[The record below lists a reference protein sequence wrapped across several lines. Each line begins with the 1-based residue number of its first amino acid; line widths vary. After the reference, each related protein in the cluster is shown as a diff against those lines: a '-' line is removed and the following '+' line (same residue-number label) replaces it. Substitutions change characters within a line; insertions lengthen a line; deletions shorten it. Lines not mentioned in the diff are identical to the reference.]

1 MGAPGP
7 QHNTTCSDWLSIIY
21 AHARAHAQ
29 MALKEPRSTY
39 IISILNTKEAIPL
52 SMHSDW
58 LGIIC
63 AHAKAPMQVAL
74 EEARSISNF
83 LILDTEEATSL
94 HAF

>member
-1 MGAPGP
+1 
-7 QHNTTCSDWLSIIY
+7 
-21 AHARAHAQ
+21 
-29 MALKEPRSTY
+29 
-39 IISILNTKEAIPL
+39 
-52 SMHSDW
+52 MHSDW

-94 HAF
+94 HAFWLAESILVPISNLAPFLID